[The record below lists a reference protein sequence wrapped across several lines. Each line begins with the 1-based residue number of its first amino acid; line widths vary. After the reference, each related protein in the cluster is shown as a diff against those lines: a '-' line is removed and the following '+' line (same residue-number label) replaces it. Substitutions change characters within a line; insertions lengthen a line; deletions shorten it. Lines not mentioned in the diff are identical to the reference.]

1 MPAQYWSILVDT
13 EGVQVKTR
21 PYETFTSPSIPFR
34 FILYVTEFEN
44 INLDF
49 KYGDE
54 TLLPVSHWYIR

>member
-1 MPAQYWSILVDT
+1 MPAHYWSILGDT

-21 PYETFTSPSIPFR
+21 PYEIFTSPSMTFR
-34 FILYVTEFEN
+34 LILYEFEN